1 MLTVVVI
8 GLVIG
13 LATVAPILI
22 AFEVIA
28 LRARFKATSDRLDH

>member
-22 AFEVIA
+22 AFEVIV
-28 LRARFKATSDRLDH
+28 RRGGKPTSGRLDH

>member
-1 MLTVVVI
+1 MLSLVLI

-22 AFEVIA
+22 AFEVGRGPFVRNQKKTPPA
-28 LRARFKATSDRLDH
+28 

>member
-1 MLTVVVI
+1 MLAVVLI
-8 GLVIG
+8 GLAIG

-28 LRARFKATSDRLDH
+28 LRAR